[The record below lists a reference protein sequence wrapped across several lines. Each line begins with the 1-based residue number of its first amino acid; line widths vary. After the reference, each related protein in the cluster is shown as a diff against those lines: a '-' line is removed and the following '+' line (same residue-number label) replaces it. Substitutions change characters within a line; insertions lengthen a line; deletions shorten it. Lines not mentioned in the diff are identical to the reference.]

1 MAERSIIMNLPTKLT
16 VLRLILSLVII
27 VLLCFPFYLVG
38 LQFPTF
44 AIGAVAFESQYIVA
58 GIIFIIASLTDW
70 LDGYLARKNNQ
81 ITDTGKMLDA
91 IADKVL
97 VNSVLIILAAHGY
110 IHEIV
115 PVIIV
120 LRDIVVN
127 AIKMEA
133 AGKGKVVA
141 AIGSGKLKT
150 ATLMVGTTLALFCN
164 APFEYCGIYVDDILL
179 FIACLLSIVSAV
191 QYFNINKELI
201 FPKKAK

>member
-1 MAERSIIMNLPTKLT
+1 MNLPTKLT

-27 VLLCFPFYLVG
+27 ILLCFPFELIG
-38 LQFPTF
+38 LQFPVYV
-44 AIGAVAFESQYIVA
+44 IDSIKIESQFIVA
-58 GIIFIIASLTDW
+58 GVIFVIASLTDW

-97 VNSVLIILAAHGY
+97 VNSVLIILAAYNY

-115 PVIIV
+115 PVVIV

-164 APFEYCGIYVDDILL
+164 APFEYWGIYVDDILL
-179 FIACLLSIVSAV
+179 FVACILSIVSAA
-191 QYFNINKELI
+191 QYYNINKELI

>member
-1 MAERSIIMNLPTKLT
+1 MNLPTKLT
-16 VLRLILSLVII
+16 VLRLILSLII
-27 VLLCFPFYLVG
+27 VGLLCFPFYEVG
-38 LQFPTF
+38 LQFPTYT
-44 AIGAVAFESQYIVA
+44 IGDVAVELQYIISGV
-58 GIIFIIASLTDW
+58 IFIIASLTDF

-97 VNSVLIILAAHGY
+97 VNSVLIILAAHQF
-110 IHEIV
+110 I
-115 PVIIV
+115 PVIIPVVIV

-150 ATLMVGTTLALFCN
+150 ATLMVGTTLAFFYNL
-164 APFEYCGIYVDDILL
+164 PFAMWNIRVDDCLL
-179 FIACLLSIVSAV
+179 YIACILSIISAV
-191 QYFNINKELI
+191 QYFNMNKEII
-201 FPKKAK
+201 FPKTKKN